1 MQPKVAKTINNSM
14 DDSKSL
20 TQITQAAEVIKT
32 AILQSQE
39 RTIKNANTDVLS
51 LNYAIGGFISQ
62 QSKQH
67 QWGSGIIRAISEK
80 LQRDMPGLRG
90 FGYENLKKMRQFYE
104 TWLPYIMGSPS
115 ATRLESSEN
124 RSPSATRLPVLK
136 TKSLS
141 NTFDVETAH
150 DFLSI
155 SFTHHMEIINKTDTI
170 EERLFYIKQAAKYK
184 WDKYRLRDL
193 LKQDLYHHQSLMPNN
208 FLTTMPKRVQALKA
222 IEMFKDEYLLDYIN
236 VEELGVRDEAEV
248 DEKVVENAIVQNVK
262 NFIMTFG
269 RDFAFVGNQYHM
281 EKFGENHFIDL
292 LFYNRE
298 LTCLVAVELKLGKF
312 KPIYLAQLQTY
323 LQVLDDDVRK
333 PNENPSIGIILCQ
346 DVNKAYVEYVIQ
358 RYDSPMGVATYRTAA
373 DMPENLRKALPDMED
388 LKRLISET

>member
-1 MQPKVAKTINNSM
+1 M

-51 LNYAIGGFISQ
+51 LNYAVGGYISQ

-90 FGYENLKKMRQFYE
+90 FGYENLKKIRQFYE
-104 TWLPYIMGSPS
+104 TWLPYIMG
-115 ATRLESSEN
+115 
-124 RSPSATRLPVLK
+124 SPSATRLPVLK

-150 DFLSI
+150 NFLSI

-222 IEMFKDEYLLDYIN
+222 IEMFNDEYLLDYIN
-236 VEELGVRDEAEV
+236 VEELGVRDEAEARAPSTPTMSRQAASATATAHASNV
-248 DEKVVENAIVQNVK
+248 AIDASRTGYSRLHKSHPKGWLLVYEHLLIALQIVLSTICGTIFVVENCVN
-262 NFIMTFG
+262 
-269 RDFAFVGNQYHM
+269 
-281 EKFGENHFIDL
+281 L
-292 LFYNRE
+292 LF
-298 LTCLVAVELKLGKF
+298 
-312 KPIYLAQLQTY
+312 
-323 LQVLDDDVRK
+323 
-333 PNENPSIGIILCQ
+333 
-346 DVNKAYVEYVIQ
+346 
-358 RYDSPMGVATYRTAA
+358 
-373 DMPENLRKALPDMED
+373 
-388 LKRLISET
+388 

>member
-1 MQPKVAKTINNSM
+1 M
-14 DDSKSL
+14 DNQSL
-20 TQITQAAEVIKT
+20 TQIAQAVEVIKT

-39 RTIKNANTDVLS
+39 RTIKNANTDVLA
-51 LNYAIGGFISQ
+51 LNYAVGGFISLQSTQ
-62 QSKQH
+62 Q
-67 QWGSGIIRAISEK
+67 QWGSGIIRTISEK

-104 TWLPYIMGSPS
+104 TWFPYIMESPS
-115 ATRLESSEN
+115 ATQLRASEN
-124 RSPSATRLPVLK
+124 RSPSATRLPLLK

-155 SFTHHMEIINKTDTI
+155 SFTHHMEIINKTDSI

-193 LKQDLYHHQSLMPNN
+193 LKQDLYHHQS
-208 FLTTMPKRVQALKA
+208 
-222 IEMFKDEYLLDYIN
+222 
-236 VEELGVRDEAEV
+236 EELGVRDEAEV
-248 DEKVVENAIVQNVK
+248 DEKVVENTKKKKKK

-269 RDFAFVGNQYHM
+269 RDFTFVGNQYHM

-346 DVNKAYVEYVIQ
+346 DVNKSYVEYVIQ
-358 RYDSPMGVATYRTAA
+358 RYDSPMGVATYKTAA
-373 DMPENLRKALPDMED
+373 DMPENLRRALPDMED
-388 LKRLISET
+388 LKRLISEK